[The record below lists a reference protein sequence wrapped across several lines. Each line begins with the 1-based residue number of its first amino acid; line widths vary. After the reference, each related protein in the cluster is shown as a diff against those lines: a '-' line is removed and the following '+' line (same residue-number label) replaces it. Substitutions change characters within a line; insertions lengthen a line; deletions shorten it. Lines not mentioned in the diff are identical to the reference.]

1 MEKEWDTVRIF
12 LQTIPKRHVT
22 TYAAVAL
29 ACGISNPR
37 HVGRI
42 LQQNTD
48 ARRVPCFR
56 VVRSNGTLAAG
67 YKFGE
72 RRAQMARLKKD
83 GVVFDARGRVNLS
96 LCMFHPRLLRKKAA
110 RSRAL

>member
-22 TYAAVAL
+22 TYAAVAQ

-42 LQQNTD
+42 LQQNND

-56 VVRSNGTLAAG
+56 VVRSDGTLATG
-67 YKFGE
+67 YKFGGQQ
-72 RRAQMARLKKD
+72 AQWARLKKD
-83 GVVFDARGRVNLS
+83 GVVFDVRERVDLS
-96 LCMFHPRLLRKKAA
+96 LCMFHPRGRRKKAA